1 MGWFAFVV
9 AVAVSVWF
17 FRRSSAPKAVARVE
31 SDGIAFDA
39 LERLEGTAKQIAARV
54 KTVEDIR
61 RLEAHLALANDAQTT
76 DENYDAWVKYAE
88 RIDEAVR
95 EACKKALEWQ
105 YVPSIDLD
113 TPADVLARAFCVV
126 SADSFK
132 QKRLEFKSTQDE
144 WNPLEGGNSP
154 EEPPDFLPALIAF
167 RRLVDDAETVPGL
180 VAAINAL
187 VANQASLKTQFFWG
201 EADLSPGD
209 YWVAACLRED
219 GLPKSDALYA
229 EGITTP
235 ELALGIDPKE
245 FGKRPGVGPKTVAA
259 LEEYQAKVR
268 RRGGKGAGVASL
280 DWLR

>member
-61 RLEAHLALANDAQTT
+61 RLEAHLALANDAHAT
-76 DENYDAWVKYAE
+76 DENYDAWVKYTE

-229 EGITTP
+229 EAVSYTHLTLP
-235 ELALGIDPKE
+235 TNRE
-245 FGKRPGVGPKTVAA
+245 V
-259 LEEYQAKVR
+259 
-268 RRGGKGAGVASL
+268 
-280 DWLR
+280 